1 MGREVHLTE
10 VKQSCTLIVEGKW
23 GSRQG
28 DGDMATMKAKVMGT
42 TKFGWCLDDLHDEC
56 WVTNGEQVC
65 SCPCHGKEV

>member
-1 MGREVHLTE
+1 
-10 VKQSCTLIVEGKW
+10 
-23 GSRQG
+23 
-28 DGDMATMKAKVMGT
+28 MATMKAKVMGT